1 MTYFVSCLV
10 IDHWWRH
17 DLLQLRLDVVYLDIH
32 LLYVCGC
39 GRGWLVYKCVCGC
52 GQGRLVYK
60 SLAADVNSMLVV
72 IDTDSLQPVDH
83 VALAHGERNLNVAV
97 VNHGTE

>member
-1 MTYFVSCLV
+1 MS
-10 IDHWWRH
+10 
-17 DLLQLRLDVVYLDIH
+17 VVVAGVGWCTSVCVWLWPGSAGVQVC
-32 LLYVCGC
+32 VCGC

-83 VALAHGERNLNVAV
+83 VALAHGERNLDVAV